1 MGSTLLMRNGS
12 MMVLVSMARPSLV
25 MTILSFVTQIRRIR
39 RAGQCR
45 LEDFA
50 LPHRVVGQ
58 LVGLAVVFAL
68 NVLDGEVNRS
78 RQFAAGPVQ
87 GMQARAA
94 AGVFAGHLLDH
105 HFGVRI
111 NMQRL
116 GVDRD
121 GVLQGLEQGDVF
133 CYVIVLMPDPAGD
146 ANGFAVGTFNYDSNP
161 GWSGISVR
169 AAVHVG
175 YEIGHSTPTY
185 IQCFSASDWSRANS
199 GSSRLSLDATVL

>member
-25 MTILSFVTQIRRIR
+25 MTILSCVTQIRRIR

-87 GMQARAA
+87 RMQARAA
-94 AGVFAGHLLDH
+94 AGGFAGHLLDH

-111 NMQRL
+111 DMQRL
-116 GVDRD
+116 GLDGD
-121 GVLQGLEQGDVF
+121 GVLQGLKQGNVF
-133 CYVIVLMPDPAGD
+133 GYVVVLMPDPAGD
-146 ANGFAVGTFNYDSNP
+146 TGNFAVVAFNDDANP
-161 GWSGISVR
+161 GGPGISVR
-169 AAVHVG
+169 AAVHIG

-185 IQCFSASDWSRANS
+185 IRCFSLCNLSRANF
-199 GSSRLSLDATVL
+199 GSP